1 MARRDW
7 SEADVR
13 IRPNKRGTRPRTKD
27 RPAHADAVL
36 AMVVGVDRG
45 RYRCVLLEEPS
56 TGSQGAGSKGTGAQG
71 SGSKK
76 AQRLHQKQAE
86 AGGEQR
92 IVTAMRA
99 RELRRQAIVVGDR
112 VRLVGDVSGTVGSLA
127 RLVRVEERSS
137 LLRRSA
143 DDSDQVER
151 VIVANADQLVIV
163 VAAASPEPR
172 TGFIDRALVAASDA
186 GIDAALV
193 ITKTDL
199 ADPAQ
204 LVETYEGLGVH
215 VVTSGSA
222 EHPEDVASRP
232 VDEATQERLHEL
244 LDGRLSALIGHSGV
258 GKSTL
263 INALTDAERE
273 TGATNAVTGRGRH
286 TSSSAVAAHLRGGG
300 PGSWIVDTP
309 GIRSFGMGH
318 VDDENIVNAFTD
330 LVPATADCPRG
341 CTHATDE
348 PGCALDAWVADG
360 KAGPSGE
367 ARLASMRRL
376 LASRQSDVND
386 EDLKTL
392 GG

>member
-1 MARRDW
+1 MARREW
-7 SEADVR
+7 SEEDVR

-45 RYRCVLLEEPS
+45 RYRCVLLDEP
-56 TGSQGAGSKGTGAQG
+56 GAGASG

-76 AQRLHQKQAE
+76 AQRARQKQVQAE
-86 AGGEQR
+86 GGRR
-92 IVTAMRA
+92 IVVTAMRA

-112 VRLVGDVSGTVGSLA
+112 VRLVGDVSGREGSLA

-163 VAAASPEPR
+163 VAAANPEPR

-199 ADPAQ
+199 ADPSL
-204 LVETYEGLGVH
+204 LVETYEGLGVQ

-222 EHPEDVASRP
+222 EHPDDVASRP
-232 VDEATQERLHEL
+232 LDAAAQQRLREL

-273 TGATNAVTGRGRH
+273 TGATNSVTGRGRH
-286 TSSSAVAAHLRGGG
+286 TSSSAVAAHLSGGD

-318 VDDENIVNAFTD
+318 VDDENILNAFTD
-330 LVPATADCPRG
+330 LVPATVDCPRG
-341 CTHATDE
+341 CTHAADE
-348 PGCALDAWVADG
+348 PECALDAWVAAG
-360 KAGPSGE
+360 KAGPSGH
-367 ARLASMRRL
+367 ARLASLRRL
-376 LASRQSDVND
+376 LASRQGDVND

>member
-1 MARRDW
+1 MARREW
-7 SEADVR
+7 SEEDVR
-13 IRPNKRGTRPRTKD
+13 IRPNKRGSRPRTKD

-45 RYRCVLLEEPS
+45 RYRCVLLDEP
-56 TGSQGAGSKGTGAQG
+56 GAGTGG

-76 AQRLHQKQAE
+76 AQRARQKQVQAE
-86 AGGEQR
+86 GGRR
-92 IVTAMRA
+92 IVVTAMRA

-112 VRLVGDVSGTVGSLA
+112 VRLVGDVSGREGSLA

-163 VAAASPEPR
+163 VAAANPEPR

-199 ADPAQ
+199 ADPSL
-204 LVETYEGLGVH
+204 LVETYEGLGVQ

-222 EHPEDVASRP
+222 EHPDDVASRP
-232 VDEATQERLHEL
+232 LDAAAQQRLREL

-273 TGATNAVTGRGRH
+273 TGATNSVTGRGRH
-286 TSSSAVAAHLRGGG
+286 TSSSAVAAYLSGGD

-318 VDDENIVNAFTD
+318 VDDENILNAFTD
-330 LVPATADCPRG
+330 LVPATVDCPRG
-341 CTHATDE
+341 CTHAADE
-348 PGCALDAWVADG
+348 PECALDAWVAAG
-360 KAGPSGE
+360 KAGPSGH
-367 ARLASMRRL
+367 ARLASLRRL
-376 LASRQSDVND
+376 LASRQGDVND